1 MSTAI
6 KRIEILKSQS
16 RRILSAIDAKNP
28 LQYLDP
34 EYVSSAGLTRSDF
47 IDKIDKLNDCAS
59 VIELRETQSG
69 NEKGFE
75 SSMRVAAANFCKQ
88 HTLCP
93 ICADRMQSRRRARYN
108 DQIKKQAEMVSTGRR
123 FAYMLTYTV
132 TDGKSLSERIET
144 LKKSKKEFRKMGQKR
159 SRLGR
164 YSGGESGAI
173 RAGVST
179 IEIKRGSGSGLWHV
193 HSHDLVFTDRPL
205 NYRIYDPEKL
215 KKLRTKYGRSI
226 PENELVSSALG
237 NAFFRDKTVPVSKMS
252 REWLQ
257 ATSGDSIN
265 IDVEPIRQ
273 IPKNCSGKKRRMY
286 RKMSYVD
293 SVAYQ
298 ARECLKYPFKLPE
311 NFDVS
316 DVLEILND
324 TYNRRLVDSFGEFRG
339 IPGDDYNDVPEDEI
353 ENFVMIWKDG
363 RYRGAIPGAA
373 RQVDASE
380 DATAARKQSGLLL
393 GRYRRHRRYLVDNR
407 DKIDGGIATLLD
419 DSKENFRQQYNDIWN
434 SYRQKISL
442 EARKMD
448 NPSTSGFSS
457 LCALA
462 GYYDPDIKSN
472 DAYSAVFA

>member
-1 MSTAI
+1 M
-6 KRIEILKSQS
+6 
-16 RRILSAIDAKNP
+16 LSAIDTTNP
-28 LQYLDP
+28 LQYLDA

-69 NEKGFE
+69 NDRGFE
-75 SSMRVAAANFCKQ
+75 TSMRVAAANFCKQ

-93 ICADRMQSRRRARYN
+93 ICADRMQSRRRARYD

-132 TDGKSLSERIET
+132 TDGGSLSERIKT
-144 LKKSKKEFRKMGQKR
+144 LKDSKKEFRKMGQKR
-159 SRLGR
+159 SRLGQ

-179 IEIKRGSGSGLWHV
+179 IEIKRGSNSGLWHV
-193 HSHDLVFTDRPL
+193 HSHDLIFTDRPL
-205 NYRIYDPEKL
+205 NYRIYDPDKL
-215 KKLRTKYGRSI
+215 KKLRLKYGKSI
-226 PENELVSSALG
+226 PEDELINSSLASVL
-237 NAFFRDKTVPVSKMS
+237 FRDKTVPVSKIS
-252 REWLQ
+252 NEWLR

-265 IDVEPIRQ
+265 ISVEPIRQ

-286 RKMSYVD
+286 RKMSYVE

-298 ARECLKYPFKLPE
+298 AKECLKYPFKPNE
-311 NFDVS
+311 NSVPDM
-316 DVLEILND
+316 LEILND
-324 TYNRRLVDSFGEFRG
+324 TYNKRMVDSFGEFRG
-339 IPGDDYNDVPEDEI
+339 VQGDDYNEIPENEI

-407 DKIDGGIATLLD
+407 DKIDGGIAVLLD
-419 DSKENFRQQYNDIWN
+419 DSKENFRQQYNEIWN
-434 SYRQKISL
+434 SYRQKVSL

-448 NPSTSGFSS
+448 NPSSSGFSS

-462 GYYDPDIKSN
+462 GYYNPDIKSN